1 MQTTT
6 GKRSLWLEGLPATGH
21 PGVSGAERYDVAVI
35 GGGLAGLTTAL
46 LLKRAG
52 VRVAVLEAGRVGA
65 GVSGNNTAKVTALQA
80 TVYSRIVGQHGA
92 AAAADY
98 AQASAAGVDL
108 VADLVEREHIECD
121 LRRATAFTYAISEQ
135 ERDAVTAEAQA
146 TREAG
151 LPVTVDAD
159 AALDLPFPTYGAVGL
174 DDQIMLHPLRYALVL
189 QRHSGEW
196 VAASFVVAESGLVLS
211 AAAPG

>member
-135 ERDAVTAEAQA
+135 ERERRDGRGAGDARSRA
-146 TREAG
+146 TSHRRCRCGIGSAVSYLWRRRPG
-151 LPVTVDAD
+151 RPDHAAP
-159 AALDLPFPTYGAVGL
+159 AALRPSTATA
-174 DDQIMLHPLRYALVL
+174 LR
-189 QRHSGEW
+189 
-196 VAASFVVAESGLVLS
+196 
-211 AAAPG
+211 